1 MLINAALGVAT
12 DDMFAIGSAFV
23 TNAKKTEKFAETA
36 TAELKALDL

>member
-23 TNAKKTEKFAETA
+23 THAKKTEKLVETT
-36 TAELKALDL
+36 TAELKALSL